1 VVQSLSLRTLEITH
15 KTGTLEIAHCPLL
28 AGPYSP
34 VLHQVSFSGRYA
46 NCSSLLSVSL
56 KISRSLGEYLS
67 TVGEIRRRWNV
78 SKHLELWFRAEDTS
92 HRKTHLQPG
101 IYRQRESG
109 LRRSVDKLLEIEND
123 LYEEFGRCATQLSDA
138 NSIHDEWDSY
148 FLMQHHGAPTR
159 LLDWSDGALIS
170 LHFAV
175 RDKPTPPKSG
185 SLVYVLDPYWLG
197 ELLRQHPDRKDAEER
212 WKKYWK
218 KNPTGVD
225 EGEWER
231 LYLPSDEDDAKEPLL
246 ATPETPMLWDSPHV
260 TRRVAA
266 QRSRFMIF
274 GTDPSW
280 LVKMEKEERSRL
292 VSITIPRGSINRI
305 TQELKDAGIT
315 ESVVYPD
322 LDGLGRELKQVWKM
336 RR

>member
-1 VVQSLSLRTLEITH
+1 M
-15 KTGTLEIAHCPLL
+15 
-28 AGPYSP
+28 
-34 VLHQVSFSGRYA
+34 
-46 NCSSLLSVSL
+46 SL
-56 KISRSLGEYLS
+56 KVARSLGDYLS
-67 TVGEIRRRWNV
+67 TVSKIRKRWKV
-78 SKHLELWFRAEDTS
+78 PKHLELWFRAEDTS

-101 IYRQRESG
+101 IYRQRDSG
-109 LRRSVDKLLEIEND
+109 IRKSVDKLLEIEND
-123 LYEEFGRCATQLSDA
+123 LYEEFGRCATQLSQTDTD
-138 NSIHDEWDSY
+138 SIDDDWASY

-159 LLDWSDGALIS
+159 LLDWSDGALIA

-175 RDKPTPPKSG
+175 RDKPMPPKSG
-185 SLVYVLDPYWLG
+185 SIIYVLDPYWLMR
-197 ELLRQHPDRKDAEER
+197 LLNHHPDRKNAEDR
-212 WKKYWK
+212 WKKYLEK
-218 KNPTGVD
+218 ENPSDMD
-225 EGEWER
+225 EDDWER

-246 ATPETPMLWDSPHV
+246 NTPETPMLWDSPHV

-280 LVKMEKEERSRL
+280 LVKMEREQGSRL

-305 TQELKDAGIT
+305 RQELKDAGIT

-322 LDGLGRELKQVWKM
+322 LDGLGRELNQIWKA